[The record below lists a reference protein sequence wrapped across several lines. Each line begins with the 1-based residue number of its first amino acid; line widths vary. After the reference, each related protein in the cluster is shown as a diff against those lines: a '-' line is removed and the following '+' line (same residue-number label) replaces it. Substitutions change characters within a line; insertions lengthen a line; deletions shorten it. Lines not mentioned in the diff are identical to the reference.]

1 VICALAARLGAN
13 HAGFSMT
20 ELELIDGC
28 LNDSG
33 YGGIESAFG
42 DANWFDCAR
51 DFDDMHFLNGFDHPD
66 ERFRFKPAWEDF
78 EAYRPGMPAMP
89 DHYDIIENSDAEHPF
104 RMVTAPSRW
113 FLNSTFTECE
123 NSRTREA
130 APTAKMHPEDCKEL
144 GVADGDLV
152 RLGNRRGSVGVSCEV
167 FDGVQPGVVI
177 VESIWPN
184 RDFAGGTG
192 INTLVSA
199 QAAPPDG
206 GAVFHDTA
214 VWILGPE

>member
-1 VICALAARLGAN
+1 MSA
-13 HAGFSMT
+13 
-20 ELELIDGC
+20 LELIDGC
-28 LNDSG
+28 LADSG

-66 ERFRFKPAWEDF
+66 GRFRFHPAWESF
-78 EAYRPGMPAMP
+78 EASRPGMPTLP
-89 DHYDIIENSDAEHPF
+89 DHYDIIDNADGDCPF

-123 NSRTREA
+123 NSLAREA
-130 APTAKMHPEDCKEL
+130 EPRAKIHPEDCARL
-144 GVADGDLV
+144 GIADGARV
-152 RLGNRRGSVGVSCEV
+152 SIGNRRGVVTLSCEA

-184 RDFAGGTG
+184 RAFAGGAG

-199 QAAPPDG
+199 EAAPPDG

-214 VWILGPE
+214 VWIRAGE